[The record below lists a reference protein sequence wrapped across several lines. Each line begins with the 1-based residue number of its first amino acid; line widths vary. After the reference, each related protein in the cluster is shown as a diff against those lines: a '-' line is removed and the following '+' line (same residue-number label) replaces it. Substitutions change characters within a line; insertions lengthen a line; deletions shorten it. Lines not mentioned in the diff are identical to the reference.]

1 MFVVSDWRKRIQNPK
16 TPYWRISKSFY
27 DLDAN
32 AILSYMLDDTINL
45 YNEGYNFLPY
55 HKCTHAMTYMFFSNY
70 EDKERRI
77 YEILLMLFQRGLTN
91 PSHVLSKSKR
101 YLQDVTI
108 FMMSCEMNMA
118 SLMSMMFTFGAK
130 FECGLQLYLSYNK
143 YIVWKELLEYGLDP
157 NTENDFEF
165 DLSVIVF
172 RSSILR
178 PQFVNFLES
187 NGFQK
192 DIYVPRMALN
202 AWRDGN
208 HKLAELL
215 IRAAQHVPTLVLLCQ
230 RVIWRHDILYHD
242 VIPDDVMIP
251 KKIMAL

>member
-32 AILSYMLDDTINL
+32 VILSYMLDDTTDF
-45 YNEGYNFLPY
+45 YDSRATNFIRY
-55 HKCTHAMTYMFFSNY
+55 YKCTHAMTYMFFSND
-70 EDKERRI
+70 EKKESRI
-77 YEILLMLFQRGLTN
+77 YDILLMLLQRGLTT
-91 PSHVLSKSKR
+91 PSHVLLISKR

-108 FMMSCEMNMA
+108 FMMSCQMNMV
-118 SLMSMMFTFGAK
+118 SLIQMMFAFGVK
-130 FECGLQLYLSYNK
+130 LECGLQLYLSYNK
-143 YIVWKELLEYGLDP
+143 YIVWKELLEYGLNP
-157 NTENDFEF
+157 NTED
-165 DLSVIVF
+165 DIDVSVVIYGNP
-172 RSSILR
+172 ILR
-178 PQFVNFLES
+178 SRHVIFLES

-192 DIYVPRMALN
+192 DIYVPQMALRT
-202 AWRDGN
+202 WIDVN

-230 RVIWRHDILYHD
+230 RVIWRHDILYHG